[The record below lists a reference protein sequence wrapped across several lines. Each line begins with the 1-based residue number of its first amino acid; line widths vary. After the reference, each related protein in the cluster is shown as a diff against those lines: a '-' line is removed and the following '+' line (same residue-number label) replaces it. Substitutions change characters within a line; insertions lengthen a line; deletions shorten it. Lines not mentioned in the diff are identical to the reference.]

1 MSLDRR
7 PSMMSRLRSLVRGI
21 FGTWVR
27 DREHDSPEVVYEQ
40 AIGERVRQYREL
52 KSAVAGILFLRNKL
66 ETEINERRAEIAR
79 LHDDVRRSVRNERD
93 DISLT
98 LIERKQTLFEDLER
112 AEEELTDVR
121 AQAEEAKAN
130 LVRFRE
136 EIRGLVREK
145 GRMLATL
152 ANAKARRRLQVA
164 IEGLSV
170 DAEMDALESVREHIT
185 RIAMEGELSKE
196 IGDEGDG
203 LRHRLREFRDDARRD
218 SAMNELNQLKR
229 EITSHTLSPEAVTLE
244 EKAVTVQERDV
255 TVRDDAPIVPVPPV
269 MPSPAVVQGAQHG

>member
-1 MSLDRR
+1 
-7 PSMMSRLRSLVRGI
+7 MMSRLRSLIRGV

-27 DREHDSPEVVYEQ
+27 DRENESPEVVYEQ

-52 KSAVAGILFLRNKL
+52 KSAVAGILYLRNKL

-79 LHDDVRRSVRNERD
+79 LHDDVRRSVRNDRD

-112 AEEELTDVR
+112 AEGELADVR
-121 AQAEEAKAN
+121 GQAEEAKAN

-185 RIAMEGELSKE
+185 RITMEGELTKE
-196 IGDEGDG
+196 IGEIGEDGDA

-218 SAMNELNQLKR
+218 SAMNELNHLKR
-229 EITSHTLSPEAVTLE
+229 EISSHTLSPESVTLE
-244 EKAVTVQERDV
+244 EE
-255 TVRDDAPIVPVPPV
+255 APIAPPSV
-269 MPSPAVVQGAQHG
+269 MPTPAVVHGA

>member
-1 MSLDRR
+1 MSLARR
-7 PSMMSRLRSLVRGI
+7 PSMMSRLRSLIRGV

-27 DREHDSPEVVYEQ
+27 DREHESPEVVYEQ

-52 KSAVAGILFLRNKL
+52 KSAVAGILYLRNKL

-79 LHDDVRRSVRNERD
+79 LHDDVRRSVRNDRD

-112 AEEELTDVR
+112 AEEELTGVR
-121 AQAEEAKAN
+121 GQAEEAKAN

-185 RIAMEGELSKE
+185 RITMEGELTKE
-196 IGDEGDG
+196 IGDDGDG

-229 EITSHTLSPEAVTLE
+229 EASSHTLSPESVSLE
-244 EKAVTVQERDV
+244 GDT
-255 TVRDDAPIVPVPPV
+255 PIVAPSV
-269 MPSPAVVQGAQHG
+269 MPAPAVVHGA